1 MPLLKSP
8 DYYAEKYKT
17 SFMDMAYA
25 VASNSVATRRK
36 VGCVI
41 YLNNHTIS
49 IGWNG
54 KPSGASTESCEG
66 LDGLTLSDVAHAE
79 QNALNKLPEGSKLLK
94 GAILFCNTQPCLKCS
109 KLIVDSGVAKVY
121 YSEEYRS
128 KDGREYLQKHSIECI
143 KI

>member
-8 DYYAEKYKT
+8 VYYAEKYKT
-17 SFMDMAYA
+17 SFMNMAYA

-41 YLNNHTIS
+41 YLSNHTIS

-54 KPSGASTESCEG
+54 QPSGTPTEDCEG
-66 LDGLTLSDVAHAE
+66 VDGLTRGEVAHAE
-79 QNALNKLPEGSKLLK
+79 QNTLNKLPEGSKLLK
-94 GAILFCNTQPCLKCS
+94 GAILFCSTQPCLKCS

-121 YSEEYRS
+121 YSEEYSS
-128 KDGREYLQKHSIECI
+128 KEGKEYLQQHSIECV